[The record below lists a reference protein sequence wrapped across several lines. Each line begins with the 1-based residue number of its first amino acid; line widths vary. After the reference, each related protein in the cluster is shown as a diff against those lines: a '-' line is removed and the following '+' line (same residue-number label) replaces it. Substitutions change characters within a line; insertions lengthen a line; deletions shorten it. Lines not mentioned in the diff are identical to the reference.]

1 MTTEEYLVQRYGV
14 LLSLK
19 DCADLFCRSSEG
31 LRVTLTGNSEFS
43 QKLKPAK
50 IKIGRRIL
58 FKASVIG
65 TILDNS

>member
-43 QKLKPAK
+43 EKLKPAK

-58 FKASVIG
+58 FKASVISK
-65 TILDNS
+65 ILDNA

>member
-1 MTTEEYLVQRYGV
+1 MTTEESLVKRYGV

-43 QKLKPAK
+43 KKLKPAK

-65 TILDNS
+65 QILDDA